1 MKKINIKLIKTVA
14 FLSVLLCVLSS
25 CAKKP
30 KTDSELYNTAVI
42 DAMIAEPQEI
52 MPLVCVSKD
61 EKLISWKDDRVLM
74 LTMHKYPDSY
84 PESKPVTLSFGN
96 SWTFTDKEMKA
107 WYDKNK
113 TGVTDWSK
121 RLQQLLGTEPHK
133 TYTHISAFWT
143 KPEDIRR
150 PAYQID
156 ATKQIEPKDLD
167 GSSLGELHSW
177 FCDNIIS
184 SYYIG
189 EKKYPWTRLG
199 YTYDWNDNKTA
210 YGLTEF
216 LVLKNANVQVEFTK
230 TIPEF
235 IEWLEN
241 Q

>member
-30 KTDSELYNTAVI
+30 KTDSELYNDAVI

-52 MPLVCVSKD
+52 RPLVCVSKD
-61 EKLISWKDDRVLM
+61 EKLISWKDNRVLM

-84 PESKPVTLSFGN
+84 PESKPVILSFGN

-121 RLQQLLGTEPHK
+121 RLQQLLGTEPQK
-133 TYTHISAFWT
+133 TYTHVSAFWT

-156 ATKQIEPKDLD
+156 ASKQIEPKDLD
-167 GSSLGELHSW
+167 GSSLGELRTW

-189 EKKYPWTRLG
+189 EKKYPWTKLG